1 MIEKSAGKRRKQK
14 RHEQETKSSLF
25 QMERKALDPDN
36 AEAVT
41 IRLIT
46 AIDSTTKIIW
56 KTELT
61 LVEEKMKKSCNRPGN
76 TQRRLLK

>member
-1 MIEKSAGKRRKQK
+1 MRKALEKGENKKGMNKKQNLLYFK
-14 RHEQETKSSLF
+14 WKG
-25 QMERKALDPDN
+25 KALDPDN

-41 IRLIT
+41 VRLIT

-61 LVEEKMKKSCNRPGN
+61 LID
-76 TQRRLLK
+76 

>member
-1 MIEKSAGKRRKQK
+1 MQENDENKKGMNKKQNLLYFK
-14 RHEQETKSSLF
+14 WKG
-25 QMERKALDPDN
+25 KALDPDN

-56 KTELT
+56 KN
-61 LVEEKMKKSCNRPGN
+61 EKI
-76 TQRRLLK
+76 L

>member
-1 MIEKSAGKRRKQK
+1 MQENDENKKGMNKKQNLLYFK
-14 RHEQETKSSLF
+14 WKG
-25 QMERKALDPDN
+25 KALDPDN

-76 TQRRLLK
+76 TQRRLLKY